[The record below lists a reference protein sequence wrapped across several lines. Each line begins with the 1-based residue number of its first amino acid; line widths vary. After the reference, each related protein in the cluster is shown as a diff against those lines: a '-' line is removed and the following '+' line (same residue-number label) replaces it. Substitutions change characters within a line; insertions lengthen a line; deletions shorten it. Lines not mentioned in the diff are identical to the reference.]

1 MAQTFDSSISDFPN
15 SYTSLRNGLFSD
27 SVSDSSRSSCP
38 SILLT
43 SFRTWEAHQLSNSS
57 DDLLLKLQ
65 MQPFSD
71 LRLYY
76 LRHMP
81 VDFELAPQMAI
92 AQLTA
97 LQPDIILCC
106 GMAES
111 RTRLNVESQAV
122 VDDTSLRTSIR
133 LDALIS
139 GLRMTDISHDAGT
152 FVCNRLYFDLL
163 NHLKCKD
170 LRSLC
175 VFLHVPILTPENHR
189 SIVSDACTIVRRLA
203 DLRQRML

>member
-15 SYTSLRNGLFSD
+15 SHTSPRNISFSD
-27 SVSDSSRSSCP
+27 SLPDSSRSSCP
-38 SILLT
+38 SVLLT
-43 SFRTWEAHQLSNSS
+43 SFRTWEAHQPSNSS
-57 DDLLLKLQ
+57 DDLLLMLQ
-65 MQPFSD
+65 MQIFYD
-71 LRLYY
+71 LQLYY

-92 AQLTA
+92 AQLTT
-97 LQPDIILCC
+97 LQPDVILCC

-122 VDDTSLRTSIR
+122 VDDTSLRTSIQ

-152 FVCNRLYFDLL
+152 FVCNRLYYDLL
-163 NHLKCKD
+163 NHLKCQD
-170 LRSLC
+170 LPSVCL
-175 VFLHVPILTPENHR
+175 FLHVPVLTAENHH

-203 DLRQRML
+203 DLSQTV